1 MFAGNTAMRKHNGDH
16 TVLTDDLVHRSPEGH
31 EDLSAL
37 VAGRTPEVRR
47 RTGRRAWSILAIV
60 GICAVGAAAAS
71 TWPRLRVPAALA
83 ETTQKIDQARRSVS
97 IVSPTPSKAVAEVR
111 LPGSTSALQE
121 TIIYARTSG
130 YISSLTADI
139 GDRVR
144 AGQLL
149 ATIASPEVDQQLN
162 EARARRE
169 EGHTNLVLAGS
180 RLKRLKSVSASGAVS
195 AQQLDDAQALYN
207 SQLAAQR
214 VSDDVVSRLETDQS
228 YQKVI
233 APFDGVITRR
243 NIELGS
249 LITAGSGTS
258 VSSLFELTQQ
268 NTMRIFVDVPQSW
281 SPSITVGMTA
291 SVELREFP
299 DETFQAKVVRTSS
312 ALDPATRTLRTELH
326 IANPQGRLLPG
337 MYVQVKFS
345 CDNSHGAMVVPSNT
359 LVIDS
364 NGVNVVRVDSQGR
377 IVRTPV
383 RIGRDFGREV
393 EVVSGLSPDARLV
406 VSPRDDLAEGE
417 TVTVVQPSM

>member
-16 TVLTDDLVHRSPEGH
+16 AILTDDLVHRSADGH

-37 VAGRTPEVRR
+37 VAPSTPEVRR
-47 RTGRRAWSILAIV
+47 RTGRRAWSILVMV
-60 GICAVGAAAAS
+60 GIGAVGAAAVS
-71 TWPRLRVPAALA
+71 TWPRLHVPAALA
-83 ETTQKIDQARRSVS
+83 EATQKIDQARRSVS
-97 IVSPTPSKAVAEVR
+97 VVSPTPSKAVAEVR

-139 GDRVR
+139 GDRVK

-169 EGHTNLVLAGS
+169 EGHTNLVLAQS

-281 SPSITVGMTA
+281 APSITVGMTA

-299 DETFQAKVVRTSS
+299 DEQFQAKVVRTSS

-326 IANPQGRLLPG
+326 IPNPQGRLIPG
-337 MYVQVKFS
+337 MYVQVRFS
-345 CDNSHGAMVVPSNT
+345 CDNSHGAIVVPSNT

-393 EVVSGLSPDARLV
+393 EVVSGLWPDARLV
-406 VSPRDDLAEGE
+406 VSPRDDLADGE
-417 TVTVVQPSM
+417 TVTVVQPRM